1 MIRII
6 AIVVSV
12 AALGL
17 VAWLLFSKG
26 QRPWDQLTE
35 EEKRKKKIMVASGF
49 TVMIAGIITALLA
62 GKKK

>member
-12 AALGL
+12 AALGV
-17 VAWLLFSKG
+17 VAFLLFSKG
-26 QRPWDQLTE
+26 QRPWGQLTE

-49 TVMIAGIITALLA
+49 TVMLAGIITAILA